1 MKKRCTKGKSCSST
15 CIVKSYWCIVELG
28 PNPAKALSKLKI
40 NLGSQFAKQVAAGD
54 KEPSKPKSMP
64 ADLRNALAGLP
75 KPPSTSSLRTSE
87 MDRMSPPQSVSPTP
101 RTSQDN
107 TVRLIS
113 RELKRAVAAGDKEAE
128 QRAEAALNRMFFPNS
143 PAPVVLEGRKLSRPP
158 EKSRQISMDVRKNPV
173 AVAEEKLR
181 VAREQKDTKGI
192 QDAKKELDAAK
203 KANPSPKVGLTTLE
217 KGKDPVRDAKY
228 RAELAAEFKR
238 EQDKIVKPAAPA
250 RTPNNYISSATGNTR
265 YAKQDARDADKEL
278 QLNDLKREGDK
289 NYNGWKDSSGSKARK
304 VGEGSY
310 GTVIRNPDGTFVKR
324 GAISNDEAKLIKIL
338 GDAGIGPKL
347 IAADINGKHE
357 WQTSKA
363 VDIRNGRIAMTQ
375 VEGKPLGKGTKAG
388 DIMGGGKTAADVYW
402 TAMAKLH
409 RLGIAHNDAH
419 IENIM
424 VDNKGTGRWI
434 DMGMAQKNPKAA
446 LLEVMG
452 AFDSKKLG
460 EGGNWQTKRWEATG
474 VNQLQ
479 GSKTRAEAN
488 EFLNTSP
495 ALKRVVAGRSEVLR
509 DLKAKGYSDADVAS
523 MFSSTQIRSR
533 PSDFTKNAWAT
544 MTDKQAQGYLDKIYQ
559 GIES

>member
-1 MKKRCTKGKSCSST
+1 VKKRCTKGKSCSST

-64 ADLRNALAGLP
+64 ADLRNALAALP

-107 TVRLIS
+107 TVRLPS
-113 RELKRAVAAGDKEAE
+113 RELKRAVAAGD
-128 QRAEAALNRMFFPNS
+128 
-143 PAPVVLEGRKLSRPP
+143 
-158 EKSRQISMDVRKNPV
+158 
-173 AVAEEKLR
+173 
-181 VAREQKDTKGI
+181 
-192 QDAKKELDAAK
+192 
-203 KANPSPKVGLTTLE
+203 LTTLE

-238 EQDKIVKPAAPA
+238 EQDKIVKPVAPA
-250 RTPNNYISSATGNTR
+250 RTPKNYISSATGNTR

-289 NYNGWKDSSGSKARK
+289 NYNGWQDSSGSKARK

-310 GTVIRNPDGTFVKR
+310 GTVIRNPDGLFVKR

-375 VEGKPLGKGTKAG
+375 VEGKPLGKRTKAG

-460 EGGNWQTKRWEATG
+460 EGGNWQAKRWKATG

-509 DLKAKGYSDADVAS
+509 DLKAKGYSDADIAS